1 MATNMFI
8 LFKTPDIKGESS
20 DENHKESIQVL
31 TWSHSFNQPTSPTR
45 SSAGSGTVEQ
55 ATHSN
60 FSFTKY
66 LDASTDDLL
75 KMCWSG
81 QQIGTAT
88 FSAYRSD
95 GSEKAIKYLEVEMT
109 GVIVSNIS
117 LRSGTGDLPVETVTL
132 SYNAVTYNYIQQKTA
147 DGTAGGNQKIK
158 HDLGLQKVS

>member
-1 MATNMFI
+1 MASNMFI
-8 LFKTPDIKGESS
+8 LFKSPDIKGESS
-20 DENHKESIQVL
+20 DDSNKESIQVL
-31 TWSHSFNQPTSPTR
+31 SWSHSFTQPTSPTR

-55 ATHSN
+55 ANHAD

-66 LDASTDDLL
+66 IDAATDDLL

-81 QQIGTAT
+81 KQIGTAT
-88 FSAYRSD
+88 FAAYRSD

-109 GVIVSNIS
+109 GVIVSSFSIGG
-117 LRSGTGDLPVETVTL
+117 GTGDIPVETVTL
-132 SYNAVTYNYIQQKTA
+132 SYNSVTYNYIQQKSA